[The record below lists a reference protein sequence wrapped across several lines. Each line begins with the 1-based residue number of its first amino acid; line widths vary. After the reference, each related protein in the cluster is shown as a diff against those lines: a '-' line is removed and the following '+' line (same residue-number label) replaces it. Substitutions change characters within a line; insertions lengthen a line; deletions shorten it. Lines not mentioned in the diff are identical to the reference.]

1 MNLKQS
7 FGICLKRLREQR
19 SLTQEQLA
27 EMINKTGDGIS
38 QIERGVIAPSFDTL
52 ELLSRALGVPVR
64 DLFGIDETEV
74 SPKRAKLLADLMDST
89 RALTTD
95 DLELA
100 VRQVGLVVEHRRIP
114 KTARDRPRP
123 KSGDH

>member
-1 MNLKQS
+1 MKQS

-19 SLTQEQLA
+19 NLTQEQLA

-52 ELLSRALGVPVR
+52 ELLSKALGLPVR

-74 SPKRAKLLADLMDST
+74 SPKRAKLLADLLDST
-89 RALTTD
+89 HKLSTD

-100 VRQVGLVVEHRRIP
+100 VKQVGLVAEHRRAP

-123 KSGDH
+123 KSGDV